1 MAVDKSSLEAKS
13 REGAGKG
20 AARKLRAQGL
30 VPAVVYGKHL
40 KAPVHVALD
49 PKSIRQSINT
59 PHKLNT
65 LITLKTG
72 EDSHQVLLKDYQQDP
87 VTREILHADFIAVTE
102 KEPVKVNVPLV
113 LVGKAVGTAD
123 GGLLTQIRRELEV
136 WALPA
141 AIPER
146 IEADVTPLKIA
157 TALHINDIKLPEG
170 VSVKTNVNY
179 TLATVS
185 APEREDAGVAASA
198 AAAAALAPAAAA
210 PAAGAKAGEAKAGD
224 AKAGD
229 AKAAAA
235 QPKAAAKK

>member
-59 PHKLNT
+59 PHKHNT